1 MKSSFKKVAL
11 LVIFS
16 IVFTGVHAHVI
27 VGELEKLSAG
37 RQAFFYLQL
46 GYQHIIP
53 MGMDHIFFVLSL
65 FLLRPQLKPILWQS
79 SAFTLAHSI
88 TLALAMYHFIIPPS
102 AIIEPLIA
110 LSIVFLGLQNIFS
123 PKLQKSRI
131 GLVFLFGLVHGLGFA
146 SSLSRLG
153 LPADKKLTCL
163 FLFNV
168 GVELGQLSIILLAWY
183 LVGRRFGSQPTYRRR
198 IVIPASLCIV
208 LIAGY
213 WTIQR
218 VLLQGSV

>member
-1 MKSSFKKVAL
+1 MNSTLKRAAL

-16 IVFTGVHAHVI
+16 FAITNLHAHVI
-27 VGELEKLSAG
+27 VGELEKLSAT
-37 RQAFFYLQL
+37 RQAVFYLQL

-65 FLLRPQLKPILWQS
+65 FLLKPQLKPILWQS
-79 SAFTLAHSI
+79 SAFTVAHSI
-88 TLALAMYHFIIPPS
+88 TLGLAMYHLIIPPT

-123 PKLQKSRI
+123 AKLQKSRI

-153 LPADKKLTCL
+153 LPEDKKLTCL

-168 GVELGQLSIILLAWY
+168 GVELGQLTIILLAWY
-183 LVGRRFGSQPTYRRR
+183 LVGRTFGAKSIYRKR
-198 IVIPASLCIV
+198 IVIPASVCIV
-208 LIAGY
+208 VIAGY

-218 VLLQGSV
+218 ILF

>member
-1 MKSSFKKVAL
+1 MNSTLKRASL
-11 LVIFS
+11 LVVFS
-16 IVFTGVHAHVI
+16 LALTTVHAHVI
-27 VGELEKLSAG
+27 VGELEKLSAT
-37 RQAFFYLQL
+37 RQAIFYLQL

-53 MGMDHIFFVLSL
+53 MGMDHIFFVLTL

-79 SAFTLAHSI
+79 SAFTVAHSI
-88 TLALAMYHFIIPPS
+88 TLGLAMYHLIIPPA

-110 LSIVFLGLQNIFS
+110 LSIVFLGLQNIYS
-123 PKLQKSRI
+123 AKLQKSRI

-153 LPADKKLTCL
+153 LPEDKKLTCL

-168 GVELGQLSIILLAWY
+168 GVELGQLTIILLAWY
-183 LVGRRFGSQPTYRRR
+183 LVGRKFGGTSIYRKR
-198 IVIPASLCIV
+198 IVIPVSVCIV
-208 LIAGY
+208 IIAGY

-218 VLLQGSV
+218 MLV

>member
-1 MKSSFKKVAL
+1 MNRTLKRTALVVSFSLAL
-11 LVIFS
+11 
-16 IVFTGVHAHVI
+16 TTANAHVI
-27 VGELEKLSAG
+27 VGELEKLTVA
-37 RQAFFYLQL
+37 RQAIFYLSL

-53 MGMDHIFFVLSL
+53 MGMDHIFFVLTL
-65 FLLRPQLKPILWQS
+65 FLLKPQLKPILWQS
-79 SAFTLAHSI
+79 SAFTVAHSI
-88 TLALAMYHFIIPPS
+88 TLGLAMYHLIIPPT

-123 PKLQKSRI
+123 AKLQKSRI

-153 LPADKKLTCL
+153 LPEDKKLTCL

-168 GVELGQLSIILLAWY
+168 GVELGQLTIILLAWY
-183 LVGRRFGSQPTYRRR
+183 LVGRKFGGQSIYRKR
-198 IVIPASLCIV
+198 IVIPVSVCIV
-208 LIAGY
+208 VIAGY

-218 VLLQGSV
+218 ILL

>member
-1 MKSSFKKVAL
+1 MNLTLKRTAL
-11 LVIFS
+11 LATFS
-16 IVFTGVHAHVI
+16 LALATANAHVI
-27 VGELEKLSAG
+27 VGELEKLSAA
-37 RQAFFYLQL
+37 RQAIFYLGL

-53 MGMDHIFFVLSL
+53 MGMDHIFFVLTL
-65 FLLRPQLKPILWQS
+65 FLLKPQLKPILWQS
-79 SAFTLAHSI
+79 SAFTVAHSI
-88 TLALAMYHFIIPPS
+88 TLGLAMYHLIIPPA

-123 PKLQKSRI
+123 AKLQKSRI

-153 LPADKKLTCL
+153 LPQDKKLTCL

-168 GVELGQLSIILLAWY
+168 GVELGQLTIILLAWY
-183 LVGRRFGSQPTYRRR
+183 LVGRTFGAKSIYRKR
-198 IVIPASLCIV
+198 IVIPASVCIV
-208 LIAGY
+208 AIAGY

-218 VLLQGSV
+218 ILF